1 MNVNKLVQLL
11 NKDQE
16 LSKSLYILRSTRKQ
30 VKTAPVL
37 VQQSSVVT
45 STRRPLTTGEIK

>member
-1 MNVNKLVQLL
+1 VNVNKLVQLL

-30 VKTAPVL
+30 VKTAPQTV
-37 VQQSSVVT
+37 STTPVVAST
-45 STRRPLTTGEIK
+45 SRPLTTGEIK